1 MVSIILFPF
10 KKSYKVF
17 LTNESL
23 PIHFLHSD
31 SVGLLGLDPPE
42 SFATTN
48 GKAAA
53 GANPGVRTGKRMA
66 TGEVVDKEYCQVL

>member
-1 MVSIILFPF
+1 MVSIFPS

>member
-1 MVSIILFPF
+1 MVSIFPS

-23 PIHFLHSD
+23 PIHFLHTD
-31 SVGLLGLDPPE
+31 SVGLLGLDPPD
-42 SFATTN
+42 ATTN
-48 GKAAA
+48 GKTAA
-53 GANPGVRTGKRMA
+53 GANPGVRTGKQMA